1 MLVQPMLVWV
11 LRVQSSTKR
20 GNTASQVEDV
30 VRRESIA
37 TTRAE
42 FRAVHAIT
50 VVVAGSE

>member
-11 LRVQSSTKR
+11 LRVQSS
-20 GNTASQVEDV
+20 NTASQVEDV